1 MLDAL
6 FIGAHPDDCELF
18 CGGLIALLAKQ
29 GYSIGILD
37 LTEGELSSRGSLEER
52 RLEKQRS
59 AEILGLSKRV
69 TLNLGDTSL
78 QETDENIRMVVT
90 ALRQLRPKFVFL
102 QYPDDR
108 HPDHVKSAIL
118 AKRAIFYARLKNY
131 PVDVEPFLIPGYAY
145 YIGNTP
151 TPPHPT
157 FIVDITE
164 TYNTKLQ
171 SLHAYTSQFHNPGF
185 KGFPTYISSEHFF
198 AFIETRARYYGHL
211 IGVKYGEPYILDKP
225 IKLTDPLS
233 LLKEQKFL

>member
-18 CGGLIALLAKQ
+18 AGGLIALLTRQ
-29 GYSIGILD
+29 GYTVGILD
-37 LTEGELSSRGSLEER
+37 LTEGELSSRETREER
-52 RLEKQRS
+52 HQERQHS
-59 AEILGLSKRV
+59 AELLGLHKCL
-69 TLNLGDTSL
+69 TLSLGDTSL
-78 QETDENIRMVVT
+78 QETDENIRQVVT

-108 HPDHVKSAIL
+108 HPDHVKAAIL

-131 PVDVEPFLIPGYAY
+131 PVDEEPFLIPAYAY

-151 TPPHPT
+151 VPPQPT

-164 TYNTKLQ
+164 TYQTKLKA
-171 SLHAYTSQFHNPGF
+171 LHAYTSQFHNPGF
-185 KGFPTYISSEHFF
+185 KGFPTYISSEQFF

-211 IGVKYGEPYILDKP
+211 IGVEYGEPYILDRP
-225 IKLTDPLS
+225 IKLTEPLS
-233 LLKEQKFL
+233 LLREQKFL